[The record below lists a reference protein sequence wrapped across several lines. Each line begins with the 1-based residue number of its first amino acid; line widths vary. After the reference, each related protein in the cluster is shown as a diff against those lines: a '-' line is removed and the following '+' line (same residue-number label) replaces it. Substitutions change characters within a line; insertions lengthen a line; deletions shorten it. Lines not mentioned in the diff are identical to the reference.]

1 MRIKSIRNF
10 IKLKTTGTFFL
21 LLIISVKIS
30 AQSPAEIVPAFNL
43 YKQDKS
49 SFTNSNLAR
58 DKMLFFVFFDASC
71 DHCQH
76 AFQYMNQHHRE
87 FDKAAVYF
95 ITIDNPANTAIFLN
109 KYGNN
114 LKGKRNITL
123 LIDLN
128 NEFIRKF
135 KPRKYPSIFL
145 YSTQKKLLLYDDDE
159 QNLFRFTQLINAPG
173 R

>member
-1 MRIKSIRNF
+1 M
-10 IKLKTTGTFFL
+10 

-30 AQSPAEIVPAFNL
+30 AQDPAEIVPAFNL

-58 DKMLFFVFFDASC
+58 GKMLFFVFFDATC

-95 ITIDNPANTAIFLN
+95 ITVDNPATTDLFLS
-109 KYGNN
+109 KYGKN
-114 LKGKRNITL
+114 LKSQKNVTIL
-123 LIDLN
+123 FDLN

-135 KPRKYPSIFL
+135 KPRKYPSLFL
-145 YSTQKKLLLYDDDE
+145 FSAQRKLLMYDDNE
-159 QNLFRFTQLINAPG
+159 QNLPGFTKIINGKAK
-173 R
+173 

>member
-1 MRIKSIRNF
+1 M
-10 IKLKTTGTFFL
+10 L
-21 LLIISVKIS
+21 LLFLIISAGIS
-30 AQSPAEIVPAFNL
+30 AQGPVEIVPAFKF

-49 SFTNSNLAR
+49 IFTNTNLAQG
-58 DKMLFFVFFDASC
+58 KMLFFVFFDATC

-87 FDKAAVYF
+87 LDKAAVYF
-95 ITIDNPANTAIFLN
+95 ITMGNPATTAIFLN

-123 LIDLN
+123 LLDLN

-135 KPRKYPSIFL
+135 KPRKYPSMFL
-145 YSTQKKLLLYDDDE
+145 YSAQKKLLLYDDNE
-159 QNLFRFTQLINAPG
+159 QTLPRFSKIMNGKAE
-173 R
+173 

>member
-1 MRIKSIRNF
+1 M
-10 IKLKTTGTFFL
+10 L
-21 LLIISVKIS
+21 LLFLIISATIS
-30 AQSPAEIVPAFNL
+30 AQVPAKIVPVFKL
-43 YKQDKS
+43 YKQDKNI
-49 SFTNSNLAR
+49 FTNTNLAQG
-58 DKMLFFVFFDASC
+58 KMLFFVFFDASC

-95 ITIDNPANTAIFLN
+95 ITIDNPATTATFLN

-114 LKGKRNITL
+114 LKGKRNVTL

-128 NEFIRKF
+128 NEFIKKF
-135 KPRKYPSIFL
+135 KPRKYPSLFL
-145 YSTQKKLLLYDDDE
+145 YSAQKKLILYDDDE
-159 QNLFRFTQLINAPG
+159 QNLFRFTQLINALD

>member
-1 MRIKSIRNF
+1 M
-10 IKLKTTGTFFL
+10 L
-21 LLIISVKIS
+21 LLFLIISARIS
-30 AQSPAEIVPAFNL
+30 AQGPAEIVPAFKF

-49 SFTNSNLAR
+49 IFTNTNLAQG
-58 DKMLFFVFFDASC
+58 KMLFFVFFDATC

-95 ITIDNPANTAIFLN
+95 ITIDNPATTAMFLN

-114 LKGKRNITL
+114 LKGKRNSTFL
-123 LIDLN
+123 LDLN
-128 NEFIRKF
+128 NEFIKKF
-135 KPRKYPSIFL
+135 KPRKYPSMFL
-145 YSTQKKLLLYDDDE
+145 YSAQKKLILYDDNE

>member
-1 MRIKSIRNF
+1 MKIKA
-10 IKLKTTGTFFL
+10 L
-21 LLIISVKIS
+21 LLCLIISAKIS
-30 AQSPAEIVPAFNL
+30 AQGPAEIIPVFKL

-49 SFTNSNLAR
+49 IFTNTNLSK
-58 DKMLFFVFFDASC
+58 DKMLFFVFFDAAC

-95 ITIDNPANTAIFLN
+95 ITIDNPATTAIFLN

-123 LIDLN
+123 LLDLN

-135 KPRKYPSIFL
+135 KPRKYPSMFL
-145 YSTQKKLLLYDDDE
+145 YSTQKKLLLYDDNE
-159 QNLFRFTQLINAPG
+159 QTLPRFSKIINKK
-173 R
+173 

>member
-1 MRIKSIRNF
+1 M
-10 IKLKTTGTFFL
+10 KTKGL
-21 LLIISVKIS
+21 LLFLIISGTIS
-30 AQSPAEIVPAFNL
+30 AQGPAEIVPAFKL

-49 SFTNSNLAR
+49 IFTNTNLAQG
-58 DKMLFFVFFDASC
+58 KMLFFVFFDATC

-95 ITIDNPANTAIFLN
+95 ITIDNPATTAMFLN

-114 LKGKRNITL
+114 LKGKRNSTFL
-123 LIDLN
+123 LDLN

-135 KPRKYPSIFL
+135 KPRKYPSMFL
-145 YSTQKKLLLYDDDE
+145 YSAQKKLILYDDSE
-159 QNLFRFTQLINAPG
+159 QTLPRFSKIING
-173 R
+173 KSG